1 MDKFLNI
8 PEQDL
13 VVSGTSVTPVGSADL
28 TDTGDVFANVSVG
41 DIVHQSA
48 DNEYF
53 VVATKIDDNNLTLT
67 ALDGG
72 TAPIVS
78 GKTFFIHSATAS
90 KSQLVSCVGI
100 GLIEQASTSTVT
112 ITYDDAA
119 ASDVVTITHV
129 PLGSGSEAM
138 RDALQNEV
146 ISALQTSW
154 TSVSNS
160 VALPKQVIG
169 VSIG

>member
-13 VVSGTSVTPVGSADL
+13 VVSGTSVTPAGSADL

-41 DIVHQSA
+41 DIVHQST

-72 TAPIVS
+72 TTPIVS
-78 GKTFFIHSATAS
+78 GKSFFIHSATAS

-119 ASDVVTITHV
+119 AVDVITITHV
-129 PLGSGSEAM
+129 PVASVREAM
-138 RDALQNEV
+138 EDALLNDILTRLPSDRIHVFNTVE
-146 ISALQTSW
+146 IPNLIII
-154 TSVSNS
+154 VS
-160 VALPKQVIG
+160 LG
-169 VSIG
+169 

>member
-13 VVSGTSVTPVGSADL
+13 VSSGTTTAGTANKL
-28 TDTGDVFANVSVG
+28 TDSSATFETDGVAIG
-41 DIVHQSA
+41 DIVHNST
-48 DNEYF
+48 DNTYTT
-53 VVATKIDDNNLTLT
+53 VTAIDSETVLTVGTTVPT
-67 ALDGG
+67 AK
-72 TAPIVS
+72 AY
-78 GKTFFIHSATAS
+78 FIHSATSS

-129 PLGSGSEAM
+129 PVGAGSEAM
-138 RDALQNEV
+138 RDAIQNDA
-146 ISALQTSW
+146 ISALQTAW

-160 VALPKQVIG
+160 VELPNKVIG

>member
-13 VVSGTSVTPVGSADL
+13 VASGTTTAGTTDKL
-28 TDTGDVFANVSVG
+28 TDSSATFIADGVAIG
-41 DIVHQSA
+41 DIVHNSTDDTYTTVSA
-48 DNEYF
+48 IDSET
-53 VVATKIDDNNLTLT
+53 VLTVATTVPDAK
-67 ALDGG
+67 AY
-72 TAPIVS
+72 
-78 GKTFFIHSATAS
+78 FIHSATAS